1 MKYAILPPQK
11 VEYRE
16 DSQYRGSIEITGC
29 YPGYGSTLGNAL
41 RRVLLSSLE
50 GAAAVSVKISGIQH
64 EFSTIEHVRED
75 VVAILLNMKR
85 VRFQMY
91 NDEPIKVSIKA
102 KGEKVIT
109 AGDIKVTSDL
119 KIVNPEQ
126 VIATLT
132 DKKAVFEMEIEV
144 RKGLG
149 YVPVEHQERPD
160 KEIGVIAIDAIFTPV
175 KRVNFTVD
183 NVRVGKRTDYE
194 RVRLDI
200 ETDGVVTPK
209 EAFDRSV
216 EILVEQF
223 QSLISPAKEN

>member
-11 VEYRE
+11 VEYHE
-16 DSQYRGSIEITGC
+16 DDQFRGSVEIVGC

-50 GAAAVSVKISGIQH
+50 GAAAVSIKISGVQH

-75 VVAILLNMKR
+75 IIQILLNMKR
-85 VRFQMY
+85 VRFQVLG
-91 NDEPIKVSIKA
+91 EESVKVSVKV
-102 KGEKVIT
+102 KGEKVVT
-109 AGDIKVTSDL
+109 AGDIKVTSDI
-119 KIVNPEQ
+119 KVVNPDQ

-132 DKKAVFEMEIEV
+132 DKKAQFEMEIEV

-149 YVPVEHQERPD
+149 YVPVEQQDRPE

-200 ETDGVVTPK
+200 ETDGVMTPK

-223 QSLISPAKEN
+223 QSLISPKEEK